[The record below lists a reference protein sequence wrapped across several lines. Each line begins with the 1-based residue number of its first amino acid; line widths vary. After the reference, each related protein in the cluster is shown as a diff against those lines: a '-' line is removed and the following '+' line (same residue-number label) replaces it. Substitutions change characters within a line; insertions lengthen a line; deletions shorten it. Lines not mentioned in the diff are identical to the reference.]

1 MTLNNVISMP
11 VEGQL
16 LIYYSSNLIIYGN
29 FNQASNLLSKFMDCQ
44 LDGYENGACKS
55 NLRKLLA
62 IALFK

>member
-1 MTLNNVISMP
+1 MS

-16 LIYYSSNLIIYGN
+16 LIYYSSNLIIN
-29 FNQASNLLSKFMDCQ
+29 EKFNQASNLLFKFMDFQ
-44 LDGYENGACKS
+44 LDGCENGPCKS